1 MDGIRQMLDELMG
14 ADRDKTDKEKIG
26 TNKHF
31 DDSDVCKFYLLD
43 FCPHD
48 LFPNTKSDLGK

>member
-1 MDGIRQMLDELMG
+1 MLDELMG
-14 ADRDKTDKEKIG
+14 KDRDLSIKEKYG
-26 TNKHF
+26 QKKHF
-31 DDSDVCKFYLLD
+31 SDEEVCKFYLLD